1 MCWRSWSG
9 VDDEADRP
17 PGGEGMS
24 ESVNDLESQQNKK
37 AQEVL
42 RFLIKDQAFS
52 VDFLITAI
60 QEYIENNNV
69 ERKRR

>member
-1 MCWRSWSG
+1 
-9 VDDEADRP
+9 
-17 PGGEGMS
+17 MS